1 MLFFAIVYTVE
12 GIGQAKAGV
21 VWQPLT
27 HYLKETQNWDP
38 VQIAA
43 SLAVLDVPWVMKP
56 LYGVISDFLPLF
68 GYRRRSY
75 LLLANVGAIA
85 AFLWTTQVLTPAAIV
100 FALLLTAIAMAVSS
114 TVCGALL
121 VENGQKHR
129 ASAAFVNQQ
138 WLWFNIAVMAASLAG
153 RRADRSRCRRRAPCM
168 PRPRSPRWHP
178 SRSSSAASHWSTNGA
193 PASMSPNCDARC
205 GASSIPSARAH
216 CG

>member
-1 MLFFAIVYTVE
+1 MRKSRDSDSTADGISRLMLFFAIVYTVE
-12 GIGQAKAGV
+12 GLGQAKAGV

-43 SLAVLDVPWVMKP
+43 SLAVLDVPWVIKP

-75 LLLANVGAIA
+75 LLLANIGAVA

-121 VENGQKHR
+121 VENGQKHP
-129 ASAAFVNQQ
+129 
-138 WLWFNIAVMAASLAG
+138 AG
-153 RRADRSRCRRRAPCM
+153 
-168 PRPRSPRWHP
+168 
-178 SRSSSAASHWSTNGA
+178 
-193 PASMSPNCDARC
+193 
-205 GASSIPSARAH
+205 
-216 CG
+216 